1 MKESDSDSDKLD
13 ELVKLLRQ
21 LDKRRGLSVQQVLGL
36 LLGSLFLV
44 FVFGVIGISFLGTL
58 FGPIAASVF
67 TAMVIMFLY
76 EEMRSSNVT
85 KRSKYEE
92 ATEEEEQ
99 DTLDEFGKDV
109 SEDENANM
117 KSPEPGPPVG

>member
-1 MKESDSDSDKLD
+1 MKESESDSDKLD
-13 ELVKLLRQ
+13 ELAKLLRQ

-36 LLGSLFLV
+36 LLGSLFLI
-44 FVFGVIGISFLGTL
+44 FVFGVIGIIFLGTI
-58 FGPIAASVF
+58 FGPIAASVL
-67 TAMVIMFLY
+67 TAMVIMFLH

-99 DTLDEFGKDV
+99 DTLDEFEEVV
-109 SEDENANM
+109 SEDENALT
-117 KSPEPGPPVG
+117 